1 MLPNTCPSEEK
12 LSAFSDGLCQ
22 KQEENTIREHVMAC
36 KDCLAA
42 LSLAQEAKKKFNKP
56 NTRAKKQ
63 LFLVLAIVSFGLSFV
78 IPRYFLQFLVITLIL
93 GFKWAIDTSA
103 TRTIIMSYINKSKS
117 SNEHLDKQRVKW

>member
-1 MLPNTCPSEEK
+1 MLPNICPTEEK

-36 KDCLAA
+36 KDCLEA
-42 LSLAQEAKKKFNKP
+42 LSLAQEARKKFNKT
-56 NTRAKKQ
+56 NTLPKKH
-63 LFLVLAIVSFGLSFV
+63 LFLVLAVASFGLSFV
-78 IPRYFLQFLVITLIL
+78 IPRYFLQFLAITLIL

-117 SNEHLDKQRVKW
+117 GNEHLDKQRIKW